1 MRFAEERMGDPAI
14 QEKKIGDFAKR
25 SMRNEIAE
33 LNEDTIRSLCPF
45 PISYDVNQTQGL
57 NFSEYTYTELLS
69 GFWVATQSLEINC
82 RLLLEASKYSEIDPK
97 LAPEKIVADKYVLSE
112 DIEKYKHV
120 KKICFLPGHN
130 MLDVASVE
138 IISRLIHD
146 NDDIM
151 LKPHPIT
158 NSESLNIFGS
168 RFGWNKVIPKDISGN
183 ALLKNCDVVYTT
195 TASEMAIS
203 GTLLGKQVVNISNF
217 SNEGSGAYHP
227 ISRILFEAHK
237 HGVAQAQDALLR
249 IFSCPWSGVVT
260 AGSENVSDRIAQ
272 YYKKSLEYRDFYKPL
287 ASPRGNNPNK
297 KA

>member
-1 MRFAEERMGDPAI
+1 MRFADERMTDPAI
-14 QEKKIGDFAKR
+14 QEKKIGTFAKR
-25 SMRNEIAE
+25 SNRNQIAE
-33 LNEDTIRSLCPF
+33 KYEDLIRDNAPY
-45 PISYDVNQTQGL
+45 PISYDVSQIQPL

-69 GFWVATQSLEINC
+69 GFWIATQSLEINC
-82 RLLLEASKYSEIDPK
+82 RLLQEASNYNNIDSA
-97 LAPEKIVADKYVLSE
+97 LIPEKIVADKYILSD

-120 KKICFLPGHN
+120 KRICFLPGHN

-138 IISRLIHD
+138 IISRLLHE

-158 NSESLNIFGS
+158 NQESLNIFGS
-168 RFGWNKVIPKDISGN
+168 RFGWNKVIPKDVSGN

-203 GTLLGKQVVNISNF
+203 GTLMGKKVVNISNF
-217 SNEGSGAYHP
+217 FNEGSGAYHP
-227 ISRILFEAHK
+227 ISRILFSAHK
-237 HGVAQAQDALLR
+237 HSVHKAQECLLR
-249 IFSCPWSGVVT
+249 IFSCPWSGIVVEG
-260 AGSENVSDRIAQ
+260 ADSPESRIHE